1 MDTRL
6 VSSKETKDA
15 PPMSQMSSSPSH
27 LDEALRYFAGR
38 LVSGVEGDRRRWSAD
53 AGKIRGR
60 ATTERTVTVGNLAFF
75 PQAVCGGSGGLTGVH
90 PN

>member
-1 MDTRL
+1 MRPDEPDELLAQHSR
-6 VSSKETKDA
+6 
-15 PPMSQMSSSPSH
+15 H

-53 AGKIRGR
+53 AGEIRGR

-75 PQAVCGGSGGLTGVH
+75 PQAVCGGSGGLTGVQ
-90 PN
+90 PT